1 MLLENECNSNDLQ
14 QTIET
19 FCVQL
24 KHNWS
29 GIINSWVCPALRFP
43 CIKCAY
49 EVDTE
54 IYNKKSYNM
63 SIRFKPITSL
73 TFETKYIVVYNI
85 KQ

>member
-19 FCVQL
+19 QL
-24 KHNWS
+24 VWNYRFLS
-29 GIINSWVCPALRFP
+29 VPLRFS